1 MAKQQGFSML
11 SVNFILF
18 CVANF
23 LYYGAFYLYI
33 PVLPQYVEMLG
44 GTPAD
49 IGLVGGAFGL
59 SSFIIRPYL
68 GKLANKWGRKRMM
81 LLGTISFAVL
91 FLLFGRVTGVVA
103 LVVLR
108 LAHGVCLAMYLAAS
122 AAYIADYAPVDRRGE
137 VLGIYQ
143 TCSVVSMAIFPA
155 VGIWILQHTQ
165 SYPFLFNVTF
175 ATALICFFVLLP
187 LKESSPVYNKEQKL
201 DLLPIFKRRVI
212 FMCSLC
218 LLGAS
223 LVYGAILTF
232 LPIYAPQ
239 RHVTDYGV
247 FFVVYALATMGSR
260 VFAGKLSDRIDRR
273 LVILPFS
280 LLVAFAALG
289 FLILD
294 SIWILGIIAVLF
306 GLGYGA
312 LVPALTALVV
322 DVTRPEER
330 GPALGFF
337 TAFIEVGIVVG
348 AMGLGFITE
357 LLGYANMFALSGIIV
372 LVITAAFWLLVQS
385 RHTVRLGTEE
395 D

>member
-1 MAKQQGFSML
+1 MTKQQDFSMW
-11 SVNFILF
+11 SMNFILF
-18 CVANF
+18 CLANF

-68 GKLANKWGRKRMM
+68 GKLANEWGRKRMM
-81 LLGTISFAVL
+81 LLGTISFALL
-91 FLLFGRVTGVVA
+91 FLLFGRVTGVVP

-143 TCSVVSMAIFPA
+143 TCSVVSMAVFPA
-155 VGIWILQHTQ
+155 AGIWILQHTQ

-175 ATALICFFVLLP
+175 VTALVCFFVLLP
-187 LKESSPVYNKEQKL
+187 LKETNPVYEQEQKL
-201 DLLPIFKRRVI
+201 DLLPIFRRRVI
-212 FMCSLC
+212 FMSSLC

-232 LPIYAPQ
+232 LPIYAQQ
-239 RHVTDYGV
+239 RNISDYGI

-260 VFAGKLSDRIDRR
+260 VFAGKLSDHVDRR

-280 LLVAFAALG
+280 LLVALAAMCFFIMDNVWTLG
-289 FLILD
+289 LIA
-294 SIWILGIIAVLF
+294 ILF

-337 TAFIEVGIVVG
+337 TEVGIVVG

-357 LLGYANMFALSGIIV
+357 ILGYANMFALSGIIV
-372 LVITAAFWLLVQS
+372 LVITLAFWLLVQQ
-385 RHTVRLGTEE
+385 RHTIKLEGE
-395 D
+395 

>member
-1 MAKQQGFSML
+1 MTKQQDFSMW

-18 CVANF
+18 CLANF

-68 GKLANKWGRKRMM
+68 GKLANEWGRKRMM
-81 LLGTISFAVL
+81 LLGTISFALL
-91 FLLFGRVTGVVA
+91 FLLFGRVTGVVP

-143 TCSVVSMAIFPA
+143 TCSVVSMAVFPA
-155 VGIWILQHTQ
+155 AGIWILQHTQ

-175 ATALICFFVLLP
+175 VTALVCFFVLLP
-187 LKESSPVYNKEQKL
+187 LKETNPVYDQEQKL
-201 DLLPIFKRRVI
+201 DLLPIFRRRVI
-212 FMCSLC
+212 FMSSLC

-232 LPIYAPQ
+232 LPIYAQQ
-239 RHVTDYGV
+239 RNISDYGI

-260 VFAGKLSDRIDRR
+260 VFAGKLSDHVDRR

-280 LLVAFAALG
+280 LLVALAAMCFFIMDNVWMLG
-289 FLILD
+289 LIA
-294 SIWILGIIAVLF
+294 ILF
-306 GLGYGA
+306 GLGY
-312 LVPALTALVV
+312 
-322 DVTRPEER
+322 
-330 GPALGFF
+330 F

-357 LLGYANMFALSGIIV
+357 ILGYANMFALSGIIV
-372 LVITAAFWLLVQS
+372 LVITLAFWLLVQQ
-385 RHTVRLGTEE
+385 RHTIKLEGE
-395 D
+395 

>member
-1 MAKQQGFSML
+1 MTKQQDFSMW

-18 CVANF
+18 CLANF

-68 GKLANKWGRKRMM
+68 GKLANEWGRKRMM
-81 LLGTISFAVL
+81 LLGAISFALL
-91 FLLFGRVTGVVA
+91 FLLFGRVTGVVP

-143 TCSVVSMAIFPA
+143 TCSVVSMAVFPA
-155 VGIWILQHTQ
+155 AGIWILQHTQ

-175 ATALICFFVLLP
+175 VTALVCFFVLLP
-187 LKESSPVYNKEQKL
+187 LKETNPVYDQEQKL
-201 DLLPIFKRRVI
+201 DLLPIFRRRVI
-212 FMCSLC
+212 FMSSLC

-232 LPIYAPQ
+232 LPIYAQQ
-239 RHVTDYGV
+239 RNISDYGI

-260 VFAGKLSDRIDRR
+260 VFAGKLSDHVDRR

-280 LLVAFAALG
+280 LLV
-289 FLILD
+289 
-294 SIWILGIIAVLF
+294 
-306 GLGYGA
+306 
-312 LVPALTALVV
+312 ALVV

-357 LLGYANMFALSGIIV
+357 ILGYANMFALSGIIV
-372 LVITAAFWLLVQS
+372 LVITLAFWLLVQQ
-385 RHTVRLGTEE
+385 RHTIKLEGE
-395 D
+395 

>member
-1 MAKQQGFSML
+1 MTKQQDFSMR

-18 CVANF
+18 CLANF

-68 GKLANKWGRKRMM
+68 GKLANEWGRKRMM
-81 LLGTISFAVL
+81 LLGTISFALL
-91 FLLFGRVTGVVA
+91 FLLFGRVTGVVP

-143 TCSVVSMAIFPA
+143 TCSVVSM
-155 VGIWILQHTQ
+155 
-165 SYPFLFNVTF
+165 
-175 ATALICFFVLLP
+175 
-187 LKESSPVYNKEQKL
+187 VYDQEQKL
-201 DLLPIFKRRVI
+201 DLLPIFRRRVI
-212 FMCSLC
+212 FMSSLC

-232 LPIYAPQ
+232 LPIYAQQ
-239 RHVTDYGV
+239 RHISDYGI

-260 VFAGKLSDRIDRR
+260 VFAGKLSDHVDRR

-280 LLVAFAALG
+280 LLVALAAMCFFIMDNVWTLG
-289 FLILD
+289 LIA
-294 SIWILGIIAVLF
+294 ILF

-357 LLGYANMFALSGIIV
+357 ILGYANMFALSGIIV
-372 LVITAAFWLLVQS
+372 LVITLAFWLLVQQ
-385 RHTVRLGTEE
+385 RHTIKLEGE
-395 D
+395 

>member
-1 MAKQQGFSML
+1 MTKLQDFSMW

-18 CVANF
+18 CLANF

-68 GKLANKWGRKRMM
+68 GKLANEWGRKRMM
-81 LLGTISFAVL
+81 LLGAISFALL
-91 FLLFGRVTGVVA
+91 FLLFGRVNGVVP

-143 TCSVVSMAIFPA
+143 TCSVVSMAVFPA
-155 VGIWILQHTQ
+155 AGIWILQHTQ

-175 ATALICFFVLLP
+175 VTALVCFFVLLP
-187 LKESSPVYNKEQKL
+187 LKETNPVYDQEQKL
-201 DLLPIFKRRVI
+201 DLLPIF
-212 FMCSLC
+212 
-218 LLGAS
+218 
-223 LVYGAILTF
+223 
-232 LPIYAPQ
+232 
-239 RHVTDYGV
+239 
-247 FFVVYALATMGSR
+247 
-260 VFAGKLSDRIDRR
+260 RR

-280 LLVAFAALG
+280 LLVALAAMCFFIMDNVWTLG
-289 FLILD
+289 LIA
-294 SIWILGIIAVLF
+294 ILF

-357 LLGYANMFALSGIIV
+357 ILGYANMFALSGIIV
-372 LVITAAFWLLVQS
+372 LVITLAFWLLVQQ
-385 RHTVRLGTEE
+385 RHTIKLEGE
-395 D
+395 

>member
-1 MAKQQGFSML
+1 MTKQQDFSMW

-18 CVANF
+18 CLANF

-68 GKLANKWGRKRMM
+68 GKLANEWGRKRMM
-81 LLGTISFAVL
+81 LLGTISFALL
-91 FLLFGRVTGVVA
+91 FLLFGRVTGVVP

-143 TCSVVSMAIFPA
+143 TCSVVSMAVFPA
-155 VGIWILQHTQ
+155 AGIWILQHTQ

-175 ATALICFFVLLP
+175 VTALVCFFVLLP
-187 LKESSPVYNKEQKL
+187 LKETNPVYDQEQKL
-201 DLLPIFKRRVI
+201 DLLPIFRRRVI
-212 FMCSLC
+212 FMSSLC

-232 LPIYAPQ
+232 LPIYAQQ
-239 RHVTDYGV
+239 RHISDYGI

-260 VFAGKLSDRIDRR
+260 VFAGKLSDHVDRR

-280 LLVAFAALG
+280 LLVALAAMCFFIMDNVWTLG
-289 FLILD
+289 LIA
-294 SIWILGIIAVLF
+294 ILF

-330 GPALGFF
+330 GPALGFLLLLLKS
-337 TAFIEVGIVVG
+337 ASSSALWVWGLLPRYW
-348 AMGLGFITE
+348 AMPICLHCQVSS
-357 LLGYANMFALSGIIV
+357 Y
-372 LVITAAFWLLVQS
+372 W
-385 RHTVRLGTEE
+385 
-395 D
+395 